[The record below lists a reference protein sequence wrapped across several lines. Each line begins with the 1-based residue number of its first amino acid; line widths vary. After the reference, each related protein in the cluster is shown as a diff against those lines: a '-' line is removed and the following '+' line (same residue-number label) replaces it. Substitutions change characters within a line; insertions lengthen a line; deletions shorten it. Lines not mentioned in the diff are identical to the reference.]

1 RRLVELHQ
9 HAGRRRVADGERV
22 LLELAN
28 HGHDAAV
35 LEPRLIVEVPAELLG
50 QPRHGALRDLAGAEP
65 IVVDALEAPIR
76 GKRRDGVEVEN
87 ALEQSTKLLLSGRGH
102 QEIPERVEA
111 AALVGGRDRVVLA
124 EDLLEHFALAALGAR
139 DPLAHLPVE
148 LAEVLL
154 DLAEV
159 REQRAGRVRGLH
171 EALANLR
178 RLEKLE
184 APGPDALD
192 LGVEQ
197 RPTALELRDPPL
209 R

>member
-1 RRLVELHQ
+1 
-9 HAGRRRVADGERV
+9 
-22 LLELAN
+22 
-28 HGHDAAV
+28 
-35 LEPRLIVEVPAELLG
+35 LEPRLIVEVAAQLLG

-76 GKRRDGVEVEN
+76 GKRRDGVEVED
-87 ALEQSTKLLLSGRGH
+87 ALEQSAELLLPGRGH

-111 AALVGGRDRVVLA
+111 AALVGGGDRVVLA

-171 EALANLR
+171 EAVANLR
-178 RLEKLE
+178 RLEERK
-184 APGPDALD
+184 AAGPDAFD

-197 RPTALELRDPPL
+197 RSAALELRDPRL
-209 R
+209 RVRLGTFGDLTQQIEHSLEPRLRADE